1 MGALVIPQKLGWVC
15 GSLPKIFAL
24 FITKMAKIDPLLM
37 TKMAEKPHTLWGRIY
52 MYQYYPHMSKG
63 LPLPPGCGVSLKYSR
78 ICEVKSKL
86 ISDATSNM
94 PDTHACSVALTIVTY
109 AADVCNGN

>member
-1 MGALVIPQKLGWVC
+1 MHVQCSSGDGDVGSWLFPKNWVGC
-15 GSLPKIFAL
+15 AARFPKSLL
-24 FITKMAKIDPLLM
+24 YLWAKIDPLLM

-52 MYQYYPHMSKG
+52 MYQYYPRMSEG
-63 LPLPPGCGVSLKYSR
+63 LPLPPGCCSVLLKYSR

-94 PDTHACSVALTIVTY
+94 PDTHAQR
-109 AADVCNGN
+109 